1 MLALAI
7 AFRGCNPMRTED
19 VFRGQSGEGTPGS
32 IPNPEVKLSSADGT
46 ARETVWES
54 RSLRNLNSMI
64 AALYGR
70 LSLFFRVWLRFVG
83 PVRRHA

>member
-7 AFRGCNPMRTED
+7 AFQGSLRRGLHLMRTED

-46 ARETVWES
+46 ARVTVWES
-54 RSLRNLNSMI
+54 RSLRNLNVE
-64 AALYGR
+64 R
-70 LSLFFRVWLRFVG
+70 
-83 PVRRHA
+83 